1 MIPEAP
7 VRSAAILRSGR
18 GSAALQSYCLAS
30 LLTFDAMSARDRKPE
45 KTRIGELP
53 ADVEGADID
62 DGELFRSAIGPVRE
76 LPAAAAGPQ
85 KPKPKPSARMRDRD
99 EADARSE
106 FQRALDASP
115 LMAGDASSYRR
126 DNVPKGVLQ
135 RLARGEY
142 AAQDELDLHHVNAA
156 TAEAMLRQ
164 FIKEAFELGM
174 GCVRVIHGKGLNS
187 PDGVPT
193 IKNLVDRV
201 LRHRS
206 DVLAFHSAPP
216 AQGGTGAV
224 LVLLGRR

>member
-1 MIPEAP
+1 M
-7 VRSAAILRSGR
+7 
-18 GSAALQSYCLAS
+18 
-30 LLTFDAMSARDRKPE
+30 TARDRRPS
-45 KTRIGELP
+45 GNVP
-53 ADVEGADID
+53 DDSPPDVD
-62 DGELFRSAIGPVRE
+62 DAALFRAAIGPVRE
-76 LPAAAAGPQ
+76 LPTAPTGPQ
-85 KPKPKPSARMRDRD
+85 KPRPKPETRMRDRD

-115 LMAGDASSYRR
+115 LLAGDVSSYRR

-142 AAQDELDLHHVNAA
+142 AAQDELDLHHLNA
-156 TAEAMLRQ
+156 TAAEALLRR
-164 FIKEAFELGM
+164 FIKEAFVSGM

>member
-1 MIPEAP
+1 M
-7 VRSAAILRSGR
+7 
-18 GSAALQSYCLAS
+18 
-30 LLTFDAMSARDRKPE
+30 TARDRRRE
-45 KTRIGELP
+45 
-53 ADVEGADID
+53 ADASAHDPLDGAPD
-62 DGELFRSAIGPVRE
+62 DDAALFRVAIGHVRE
-76 LPAAAAGPQ
+76 LPATPAGPQ
-85 KPKPKPSARMRDRD
+85 KPRPKPQARMRDRD

-106 FQRALDASP
+106 FQRALEASP
-115 LMAGDASSYRR
+115 LLAGDVSSYRR

-142 AAQDELDLHHVNAA
+142 AAQDELDLHHVTASA
-156 TAEAMLRQ
+156 AEAMLRR
-164 FIKEAFELGM
+164 FMKESFESGM

-224 LVLLGRR
+224 LVLLSSH

>member
-1 MIPEAP
+1 
-7 VRSAAILRSGR
+7 
-18 GSAALQSYCLAS
+18 
-30 LLTFDAMSARDRKPE
+30 MSARDNTPGKKRPDTSRSDERMPE
-45 KTRIGELP
+45 DGLP
-53 ADVEGADID
+53 D
-62 DGELFRSAIGPVRE
+62 DDAALFRSAIGPVRE
-76 LPAAAAGPQ
+76 LQTTPAGPQ
-85 KPKPKPSARMRDRD
+85 KPQPKPQTRMRDRD

-115 LMAGDASSYRR
+115 LLAGDVSSYRR
-126 DNVPKGVLQ
+126 QNVPKGVLQ

-156 TAEAMLRQ
+156 TAEAMLRR
-164 FIKEAFELGM
+164 FMKEAFASGM

>member
-1 MIPEAP
+1 M
-7 VRSAAILRSGR
+7 
-18 GSAALQSYCLAS
+18 
-30 LLTFDAMSARDRKPE
+30 TARDRRPSSNV
-45 KTRIGELP
+45 P
-53 ADVEGADID
+53 DDSPPDVD
-62 DGELFRSAIGPVRE
+62 DAALFRAAIGPVRE
-76 LPAAAAGPQ
+76 LPTASTGPQ
-85 KPKPKPSARMRDRD
+85 KPRPKPETRMRDRD

-106 FQRALDASP
+106 FQRALEASP
-115 LMAGDASSYRR
+115 LLAGDVSSYRH

-142 AAQDELDLHHVNAA
+142 AAQDELDLHHLNAA
-156 TAEAMLRQ
+156 AAEALLRR
-164 FIKEAFELGM
+164 FIKEAFVSGM

>member
-1 MIPEAP
+1 
-7 VRSAAILRSGR
+7 
-18 GSAALQSYCLAS
+18 
-30 LLTFDAMSARDRKPE
+30 MSARKDPPDE
-45 KTRIGELP
+45 IEDA
-53 ADVEGADID
+53 ADDAA
-62 DGELFRSAIGPVRE
+62 LFRAAIGPVRE
-76 LPAAAAGPQ
+76 LPATPIAPQ
-85 KPKPKPSARMRDRD
+85 KPRPRPQARMRDLD

-106 FQRALDASP
+106 FQRALDATP
-115 LMAGDASSYRR
+115 LLAGDVSSHRR

-142 AAQDELDLHHVNAA
+142 AAQDELDLHHVTAL
-156 TAEAMLRQ
+156 TAEAMLRR
-164 FIKEAFELGM
+164 FMRESFDNGM

-201 LRHRS
+201 LRQRS

-224 LVLLGRR
+224 LVLVGKLRPAQT

>member
-1 MIPEAP
+1 
-7 VRSAAILRSGR
+7 
-18 GSAALQSYCLAS
+18 
-30 LLTFDAMSARDRKPE
+30 MSARDDMSKKKPPDKSRLE
-45 KTRIGELP
+45 ESP
-53 ADVEGADID
+53 PDMD
-62 DGELFRSAIGPVRE
+62 DAALFRSAIGPVRE
-76 LPAAAAGPQ
+76 LPASPSGPE
-85 KPKPKPSARMRDRD
+85 KPRPKPLARMRDRD

-115 LMAGDASSYRR
+115 LLGGDVSSYRR
-126 DNVPKGVLQ
+126 EHVPKGVLQ

-142 AAQDELDLHHVNAA
+142 AAQDELDLHHLNAA
-156 TAEAMLRQ
+156 AAEAMLRR
-164 FIKEAFELGM
+164 FIKEAFASGM

-193 IKNLVDRV
+193 IKNLTDRV

>member
-1 MIPEAP
+1 MIPRDRRRETDPPADDLP
-7 VRSAAILRSGR
+7 GEDDAALFRAAIGH
-18 GSAALQSYCLAS
+18 
-30 LLTFDAMSARDRKPE
+30 
-45 KTRIGELP
+45 
-53 ADVEGADID
+53 
-62 DGELFRSAIGPVRE
+62 VRE
-76 LPAAAAGPQ
+76 LPATPAGPQ
-85 KPKPKPSARMRDRD
+85 KPRPKPQARMRDRD

-106 FQRALDASP
+106 FQRALEASP
-115 LMAGDASSYRR
+115 LLAGDVSSYRR

-142 AAQDELDLHHVNAA
+142 AAQDELDLHHVTASA
-156 TAEAMLRQ
+156 AEAMLRR
-164 FIKEAFELGM
+164 FMKESFESGM

-224 LVLLGRR
+224 LVLLASH

>member
-1 MIPEAP
+1 MSSRRHTPDPHTPDAP
-7 VRSAAILRSGR
+7 A
-18 GSAALQSYCLAS
+18 
-30 LLTFDAMSARDRKPE
+30 
-45 KTRIGELP
+45 
-53 ADVEGADID
+53 ADID
-62 DGELFRSAIGPVRE
+62 DAALFRSAIGPVRE
-76 LPAAAAGPQ
+76 LPALHVGPQ
-85 KPKPKPSARMRDRD
+85 KPKPKPQARMRDRD

-115 LMAGDASSYRR
+115 LLGGDVSSYRR

-156 TAEAMLRQ
+156 TAEAMLRR
-164 FIKEAFELGM
+164 FMKDAFESGM

-193 IKNLVDRV
+193 IKNVVDRV

-224 LVLLGRR
+224 LVLLASTRR

>member
-1 MIPEAP
+1 MHRALLIC
-7 VRSAAILRSGR
+7 SAM
-18 GSAALQSYCLAS
+18 
-30 LLTFDAMSARDRKPE
+30 TARDRRREADP
-45 KTRIGELP
+45 P
-53 ADVEGADID
+53 ADDAQGD
-62 DGELFRSAIGPVRE
+62 DDASLFRAAIGHVRE
-76 LPAAAAGPQ
+76 LPATPVGPQ
-85 KPKPKPSARMRDRD
+85 KPRPKPQASMRDRD

-106 FQRALDASP
+106 FQRALEASP
-115 LMAGDASSYRR
+115 LLAGDVSSYRR

-142 AAQDELDLHHVNAA
+142 AAQDELDLHHVTASS
-156 TAEAMLRQ
+156 AEAMLRR
-164 FIKEAFELGM
+164 FMKESFESGM

-224 LVLLGRR
+224 LVLLSSH

>member
-1 MIPEAP
+1 
-7 VRSAAILRSGR
+7 
-18 GSAALQSYCLAS
+18 
-30 LLTFDAMSARDRKPE
+30 MSAHDRSS
-45 KTRIGELP
+45 
-53 ADVEGADID
+53 D
-62 DGELFRSAIGPVRE
+62 DEDDAALFRSAIGPVRE
-76 LPAAAAGPQ
+76 LPAAPIGPQ
-85 KPKPKPSARMRDRD
+85 KTKPKPQARMRDRD

-106 FQRALDASP
+106 FQRALGTSP
-115 LMAGDASSYRR
+115 LLAGDVSSYRR

-142 AAQDELDLHHVNAA
+142 AAQDELDLHHLNAA
-156 TAEAMLRQ
+156 AAETLLRR
-164 FIKEAFELGM
+164 FIKEAFESGM

-216 AQGGTGAV
+216 AQGGTGAM